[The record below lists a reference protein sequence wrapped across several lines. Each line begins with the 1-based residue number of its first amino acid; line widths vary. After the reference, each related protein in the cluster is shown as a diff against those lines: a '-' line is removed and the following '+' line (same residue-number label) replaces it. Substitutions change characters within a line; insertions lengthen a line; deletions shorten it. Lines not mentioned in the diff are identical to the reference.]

1 MERMHRQRNLQGHCV
16 GSRVHL
22 PARTTRKRLDT
33 SPCQSA
39 RSASHLPRAHAAHNP
54 RGPIQR
60 DQRHCNHLMFDINP
74 RFMDARRQNLS
85 LSYISQQEA
94 GRQGLAA
101 MRSFLDFQMEL
112 DRAGASKVNLL
123 KAALMISLDQNIPQ
137 TLERL
142 ESVVAMVQ
150 RHMKPS
156 FGPLEIVRCIN
167 SVLYDF
173 YRFSGAKERF
183 YHLESA
189 SLARL
194 LQYKTGGPTAL
205 GILYIAVAERVGLRL
220 AAVSLPSHFLVRPL
234 DLGSETDPVF
244 IDPYNGGVLYDIAG
258 VARMLHDNLDLPPP
272 DELSAEAAARA
283 ALQGAVGS
291 YAANGT
297 MTHGSARAPGSG
309 GVGWGFLV
317 GAATAGMQDEGEDDD
332 DLVPMYEPTVYGC
345 GTNEPWFLPYLEP
358 VGKLEV
364 LMRLLRNMRE
374 VLWVPLIRQ
383 QVADEARM
391 SWQAQQALSVL
402 RMMRAAEPHNEEHV
416 VSEALCLA
424 VAGRQM
430 EGCELLRGF
439 LREHPEALGAVRTLY
454 GMEAENRVAARL
466 AAVEKAQRDKEAAE
480 AARQRTLRARL
491 AGLKGFNGHD
501 PNAVLNDPSFF
512 SRMYGRLWDDNYWI
526 SAMLDHHSS
535 QGGADE
541 DDDDGGGGSSKGA
554 AATGSSGGKGGSG
567 QGGGGGGGGSG
578 KPKADGKGGKN

>member
-1 MERMHRQRNLQGHCV
+1 MERMHLQRN
-16 GSRVHL
+16 S
-22 PARTTRKRLDT
+22 PRTTRKHRDSSPWRL
-33 SPCQSA
+33 A
-39 RSASHLPRAHAAHNP
+39 RSASQQPRAHAAHYP
-54 RGPIQR
+54 RGPSHR
-60 DQRHCNHLMFDINP
+60 DQRHCNHLMFDLNP
-74 RFMDARRQNLS
+74 RFMDARRQDLS
-85 LSYISQQEA
+85 LSHISQHEA

-112 DRAGASKVNLL
+112 DRAGATEVNLL
-123 KAALMISLDQNIPQ
+123 KAALMIALDQNIPQ
-137 TLERL
+137 TLERV

-167 SVLYDF
+167 SVMYDF

-183 YHLESA
+183 YHPESA

-205 GILYIAVAERVGLRL
+205 GILYIAVAERVGLRV
-220 AAVSLPSHFLVRPL
+220 AAISLPSHFLVRPL
-234 DLGSETDPVF
+234 DLGSESDPLF
-244 IDPYNGGVLYDIAG
+244 IDPYNGGVLYDVAG
-258 VARMLHDNLDLPPP
+258 VARILHDNLDLPPP
-272 DELSAEAAARA
+272 EEVSAEVAART
-283 ALQGAVGS
+283 ALQAAVGS
-291 YAANGT
+291 YTAASGA
-297 MTHGSARAPGSG
+297 MTHESARTPGGSSGVWGILRAASAAGLQG
-309 GVGWGFLV
+309 GV
-317 GAATAGMQDEGEDDD
+317 EDDD
-332 DLVPMYEPTVYGC
+332 GDGFVPMYEPTVYGC
-345 GTNEPWFLPYLEP
+345 AANEPWFRPYLEP

-383 QVADEARM
+383 QVGDELRK

-402 RMMRAAEPHNEEHV
+402 RMMRLAEPHNEEHV

-424 VAGRQM
+424 VAGRPM

-439 LREHPEALGAVRTLY
+439 LRQHPEALGAARTLY
-454 GMEAENRVAARL
+454 SMEAQNRVAERL
-466 AAVEKAQRDKEAAE
+466 AAVEKAHRDKEAAE

-491 AGLKGFNGHD
+491 AGLKGFNGRD

-535 QGGADE
+535 QGGVDEE
-541 DDDDGGGGSSKGA
+541 DDDGGGSSKGA
-554 AATGSSGGKGGSG
+554 AANGSRGGDGKGGS
-567 QGGGGGGGGSG
+567 GGGGGGSG
-578 KPKADGKGGKN
+578 KPKADRKGGNR